1 MDQRIYKAGQEK
13 AEAGVVVTKN
23 ETLAPLYES
32 QPYPTMLNTQAKRTR
47 FTSNLS
53 ESKKMLED
61 TSKKSKWSWNSGNSK
76 HGDEIG
82 VGGQKLKLSNIGINL
97 HVGSPLPSEWH
108 QCLDLQVFFVFFLII
123 YCVFLLFMFFFLC
136 CVCGGD
142 EMDRS

>member
-1 MDQRIYKAGQEK
+1 MDQRIYKVGQEQ
-13 AEAGVVVTKN
+13 AEAGVVVTEN

-32 QPYPTMLNTQAKRTR
+32 QTYSTVLNTQAKRTR

-82 VGGQKLKLSNIGINL
+82 VSGQKLKLSNIGIEV
-97 HVGSPLPSEWH
+97 HVGSPLPSE
-108 QCLDLQVFFVFFLII
+108 
-123 YCVFLLFMFFFLC
+123 
-136 CVCGGD
+136 
-142 EMDRS
+142 